1 MSFIST
7 AMLLGT
13 AYPALTVGLS
23 TATVAGSST
32 SSTVTSGSVTATKTG
47 GSGQVVTA
55 WGYVSGNASIVATS
69 PNSAATS
76 FQATGLGAGES
87 RSAVWRAT
95 VRDAITGETLS
106 TGNVTIN
113 LRRDYPSLSI
123 SGPGNVDGT
132 QVSSSTVTVS
142 GSTSVSAS
150 GGVPPYSYSWS
161 YSGDFSMSGSGASR
175 SFSRALAPQGG
186 VLGSATV
193 TVTDA
198 IGQSESASCSV
209 MLRNL
214 GTAPSPLSAY
224 ASPAS
229 VSGYTL
235 SNTCNTGSTSII
247 VSGGVG
253 PYSYAWSRA
262 GGVGS
267 GGGGA
272 GGSFSYSTAEDGD
285 FYGTFQCLV
294 TDSRG
299 VQTAC
304 WVSASFSFGNLN

>member
-1 MSFIST
+1 MI
-7 AMLLGT
+7 LGSEMMMGN
-13 AYPALTVGLS
+13 AYPPFSATLS
-23 TATVAGSST
+23 RASVSGSST
-32 SSTVTSGSVTATKTG
+32 SSTIGTGSVTAQPVG
-47 GSGQVVTA
+47 GSGQYLAAWSRQSGSASLNPTA
-55 WGYVSGNASIVATS
+55 
-69 PNSAATS
+69 PNSLTTA
-76 FQATGLGAGES
+76 FQATGIGVGGSA
-87 RSAVWRAT
+87 SAVFQVLLTDVVTGQVLPPLT
-95 VRDAITGETLS
+95 VS
-106 TGNVTIN
+106 VYVQ
-113 LRRDYPSLSI
+113 RDYPALSI
-123 SGPGNVDGT
+123 SGPGNVDAT
-132 QVSSSTVTVS
+132 QTSSTTVTVS
-142 GSTSVSAS
+142 GGTSVSAS

-175 SFSRALAPQGG
+175 TFSRALAPQGG

-193 TVTDA
+193 TVTDS
-198 IGQSESASCSV
+198 IGQSASASCSI
-209 MLRNL
+209 MLRNM
-214 GTAPSPLSAY
+214 GTAPSPLTAY
-224 ASPAS
+224 ASPDS

-267 GGGGA
+267 GGSGA
-272 GGSFSYSTAEDGD
+272 GGSFSYSTVEDGD

-304 WVSASFSFGNLN
+304 WVSASFTFGNLN